1 MGIIRRRLQVDS
13 ANRAGFSPFFPRFE
27 KSPAANLFRTRQ
39 TSAKR
44 GAEHQATA
52 TSGAGRPAIGRVPR
66 AFFLS
71 PGVNMNFPINPLS
84 AALSAIESMAS
95 QAAGGASGA
104 TSATGAVTGQS
115 GTSGAASVGSFA
127 DALKSSIN
135 KISDNQTSALK
146 EAHAFEIGAPNVSLN
161 DVMVDMQKANVGLQ
175 FGLQVRN
182 KLVSAYN
189 DIMQISV

>member
-1 MGIIRRRLQVDS
+1 
-13 ANRAGFSPFFPRFE
+13 
-27 KSPAANLFRTRQ
+27 
-39 TSAKR
+39 
-44 GAEHQATA
+44 
-52 TSGAGRPAIGRVPR
+52 
-66 AFFLS
+66 
-71 PGVNMNFPINPLS
+71 MNFPINPLS
-84 AALSAIESMAS
+84 AALSAIQSMSA
-95 QAAGGASGA
+95 QAAGGATAS
-104 TSATGAVTGQS
+104 GAVTGQS
-115 GTSGAASVGSFA
+115 GGSGAVSAGSFA
-127 DALKSSIN
+127 DALKSSID